1 MYWYENTGT
10 YLEFDSMG
18 YSIFDPLQIGDLLF
32 ADWEIDGTWDHSMI
46 ITGWDNINGH
56 WEPRLSYHSDNK
68 DNIPFSQVKSAYNY
82 KFKGL
87 HILTPVC

>member
-1 MYWYENTGT
+1 MLILTFLTPFDFNI
-10 YLEFDSMG
+10 LEYRMF
-18 YSIFDPLQIGDLLF
+18 YLLF
-32 ADWEIDGTWDHSMI
+32 ADWNRDGTWDHSMI
-46 ITGWDNINGH
+46 ITDWDWINGH

-87 HILTPVC
+87 HILAPVW